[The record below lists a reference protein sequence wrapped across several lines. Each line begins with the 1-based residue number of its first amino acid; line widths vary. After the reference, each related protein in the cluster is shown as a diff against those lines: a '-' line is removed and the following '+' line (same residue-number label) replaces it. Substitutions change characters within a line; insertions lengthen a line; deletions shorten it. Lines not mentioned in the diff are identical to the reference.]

1 MTFCSIGLD
10 RLRAQPVQSS
20 HPYNAMG
27 SPSTATRAITSIKSE
42 ASYKSPPSTVSDASQ
57 HDADDKRGRTQERDR
72 SATAKAEDESGDDE
86 RNGGVTNGGKP
97 RKRKRSR
104 KGLEKSFVCP
114 FQDCGRSY
122 SRAEHLYR
130 HQLNRESTPKEN
142 REDAKI

>member
-1 MTFCSIGLD
+1 MTFCSIGLVQLLEE
-10 RLRAQPVQSS
+10 RVQSS
-20 HPYNAMG
+20 YFCKIMG
-27 SPSTATRAITSIKSE
+27 SPSTTTRAITSIRSE

-86 RNGGVTNGGKP
+86 RNGGVANGGKP

-104 KGLEKSFVCP
+104 KRLEKSFVCP

-130 HQLNRESTPKEN
+130 HQLNRESAPEAY
-142 REDAKI
+142 REDTKL